1 MDKTIKTIPLL
12 RASDIE
18 CRVQSVK
25 EKGCVLLVY
34 KDARVDMKILDEVFG
49 IDGWQRT
56 HNVVNDSLFCS
67 VKIWS
72 DKYNCWIEKQD
83 VGTESFTEKEK
94 GQASD
99 AFKRACFN
107 IGIGREL
114 YSAPFIYIQL
124 QQDEV
129 TNNNGKFSLK
139 YSIEF
144 SVKSIEYDSERNI
157 SKIVIVDKKGKVRFP
172 FNDSSSIKEPTIT
185 DACEKMMS
193 SKTDDEAV
201 KCWNL
206 FPQFVKEQGFI
217 KACTEIRSKIKQS
230 QTK

>member
-1 MDKTIKTIPLL
+1 MEKTIKTIPLL
-12 RASDIE
+12 KASDIE

-139 YSIEF
+139 YGIEF

-172 FNDSSSIKEPTIT
+172 FNESNTIKEPTII
-185 DACEKMMS
+185 DAVNEMNSCKTIAEMNTCWSKYRQFQTFDS
-193 SKTDDEAV
+193 EFYKACAIVNSRLSKT
-201 KCWNL
+201 
-206 FPQFVKEQGFI
+206 
-217 KACTEIRSKIKQS
+217 T
-230 QTK
+230 